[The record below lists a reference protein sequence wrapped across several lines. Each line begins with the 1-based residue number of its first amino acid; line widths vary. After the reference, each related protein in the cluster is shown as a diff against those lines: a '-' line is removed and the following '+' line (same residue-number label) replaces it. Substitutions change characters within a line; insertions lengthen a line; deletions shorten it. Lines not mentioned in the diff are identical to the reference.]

1 MSEKKTGF
9 DYTSIPAEQAR
20 WLQEQSKLITTDIR
34 HTSAS
39 VLNIGKRLIEVRAVL
54 GPVFDYWVRG
64 EFDWSLG
71 TAKQYMACATRFGNL
86 DCAWVI
92 QVSAM
97 MVMVQA
103 NVPQSALDE
112 IITAARSKR
121 TVSKKMAEE
130 IIARHLI
137 GQFGTPGAATSKDH
151 PSDLG
156 KLKELKGRF
165 LKTLISF
172 RHDLAQIVTK
182 AMTDT
187 EREAV
192 AAELE
197 RLAGAVESASSTA
210 IRSASRELAL
220 V

>member
-1 MSEKKTGF
+1 MSHKTGF
-9 DYTSIPAEQAR
+9 DYSTVPAEQAR

-54 GPVFDYWVRG
+54 GPVFEYWLRG
-64 EFDWSLG
+64 EFDWSVG

-112 IITAARSKR
+112 IIAAARSKR

-137 GQFGTPGAATSKDH
+137 GQFGTPAADTSNDR
-151 PSDLG
+151 PADAR
-156 KLKELKGRF
+156 KLSVLKGQFFR
-165 LKTLISF
+165 TLVSF
-172 RHDLAQIVTK
+172 RHDLTQIVTK

-197 RLAGAVESASSTA
+197 RLAGAVESVSSNG
-210 IRSASRELAL
+210 IPSDVRELAL
-220 V
+220 A